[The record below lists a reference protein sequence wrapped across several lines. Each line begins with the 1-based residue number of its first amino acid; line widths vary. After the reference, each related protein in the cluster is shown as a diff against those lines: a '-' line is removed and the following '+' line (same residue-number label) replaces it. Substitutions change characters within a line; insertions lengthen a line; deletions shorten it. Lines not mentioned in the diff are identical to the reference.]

1 MDAYI
6 RKLLKKEQSEF
17 WLVVVLTLLAIA
29 VRVLVRSF
37 VAEDWSVYWSNWLL
51 QFQEGGFRA
60 LKDDFYDYA
69 PPVMYLLYLI
79 TRLPLNPMTAFKGI
93 CCLLEILGAFVIA
106 KIVLLCTKSQK
117 KAVFSY
123 GIFLFWPT
131 VILNAAVWSQC
142 DIIYTLLIL
151 CSVYFLLKDKTWTG
165 MWFYGAAFAVKL
177 QTLFIFPF
185 LVILWVHR
193 KIKIKHFVTIP
204 VMYLL
209 GILPVWIA
217 GRPFLELLGIYAFQG
232 GKDRWSLSIKFP
244 NIYQII
250 GNNYFLDEYVG
261 AGMYLILGILMI
273 VLFWMAYQN
282 VHVTKEYTILMVIF
296 FGMLTTYF
304 LPHMHERYLYL
315 TDAFLLIYVMIR
327 VKRFP
332 LLMGASFLT
341 VVGYAQYL
349 TKKEPYLPYGVLAFV
364 QLGILLLIGLDLYW
378 YSAGKEE
385 GKSSEKGLD
394 KWLLALLFQEFSIGK
409 LRFSFLEGLLA
420 VCITG
425 MGCMLRTPFE
435 TGMPHW
441 AYLLA
446 EWYLAVAVSV
456 LVFWY
461 TINQKKALITYAML
475 MILPV
480 IVAEGTI
487 LRGDAVVGCV
497 LFVSA
502 LLFLGTDEERAYHWL
517 FTVVTAALLLWSVRY
532 IGILFACMVLW
543 QRRKL
548 RSEQLLVLLAA
559 GGARFLYA
567 YKAWIEANYTLTTF
581 HWANIYE
588 IVGKEAVLGQLIDP
602 IALVG
607 LFLTLGIVVL
617 LLYLFSIREWEMGRI
632 VFVRLLLFFGLI
644 AGYFL
649 PYMDQS
655 YGYLYCVLSVVYMML
670 CTREFLVAMLLQI
683 VTFAGY
689 QEAFHGASMMS
700 MTIFAVIQ
708 FLIIGWLGI
717 QLLIDTG
724 VLSIWR
730 QRN

>member
-1 MDAYI
+1 
-6 RKLLKKEQSEF
+6 
-17 WLVVVLTLLAIA
+17 
-29 VRVLVRSF
+29 
-37 VAEDWSVYWSNWLL
+37 
-51 QFQEGGFRA
+51 
-60 LKDDFYDYA
+60 
-69 PPVMYLLYLI
+69 
-79 TRLPLNPMTAFKGI
+79 
-93 CCLLEILGAFVIA
+93 
-106 KIVLLCTKSQK
+106 
-117 KAVFSY
+117 
-123 GIFLFWPT
+123 
-131 VILNAAVWSQC
+131 
-142 DIIYTLLIL
+142 
-151 CSVYFLLKDKTWTG
+151 
-165 MWFYGAAFAVKL
+165 
-177 QTLFIFPF
+177 
-185 LVILWVHR
+185 
-193 KIKIKHFVTIP
+193 
-204 VMYLL
+204 
-209 GILPVWIA
+209 
-217 GRPFLELLGIYAFQG
+217 
-232 GKDRWSLSIKFP
+232 
-244 NIYQII
+244 
-250 GNNYFLDEYVG
+250 
-261 AGMYLILGILMI
+261 
-273 VLFWMAYQN
+273 
-282 VHVTKEYTILMVIF
+282 
-296 FGMLTTYF
+296 
-304 LPHMHERYLYL
+304 
-315 TDAFLLIYVMIR
+315 
-327 VKRFP
+327 
-332 LLMGASFLT
+332 MGASFLT

-349 TKKEPYLPYGVLAFV
+349 TKREPYLPYGVLAFV

-425 MGCMLRTPFE
+425 VGCMLRTPFE

-461 TINQKKALITYAML
+461 TINPKKALITYAML

-632 VFVRLLLFFGLI
+632 VFIRLLLFFGLI

-689 QEAFHGASMMS
+689 QEAFHGVSMMS